1 MSRVRTTRGRRFQ
14 EQRLM
19 ATAVAAGTA
28 FGWAEGHRDN
38 KDVIAEWRGRRL
50 MAMALSAVVATPL
63 LAAVA
68 VAVIG

>member
-1 MSRVRTTRGRRFQ
+1 
-14 EQRLM
+14 M